1 MPNDTS
7 REAPVVIDAALVR
20 TLIAAQFPQWSDLA
34 IKPVRHGGWDNRTF
48 HLGDHMTVRLPSGAS
63 YAAQVLKEQYWLPRL
78 APQLPLPIPEPVALG
93 EPDEHYP
100 WHWSVYRWLAGETAK
115 RERIADLPQFAN
127 DLAAFLTAL
136 QGADATGGPVPGAH
150 NFHRG
155 GSLSVYDAQTRQAIA
170 VLGGAIDTGLATAVW
185 DAALAA
191 AWSGPPVWLHGDVA
205 SGNLLVRDHRLSAVI
220 DFGTCG
226 VGDPACDLAIAWTLF
241 EGESRQSFKAALPLD
256 PATWARGRGWTVWK
270 ALIVYAGLPGT
281 NPLEKENAKHILGE
295 VLADDRDP

>member
-34 IKPVRHGGWDNRTF
+34 IEPVRHGGWDNRTF

-191 AWSGPPVWLHGDVA
+191 AWSGPPIWLHGDVA

>member
-7 REAPVVIDAALVR
+7 REAPVMIDAALVR

-34 IKPVRHGGWDNRTF
+34 IKPVRQGRWDNRTF

-205 SGNLLVRDHRLSAVI
+205 SGNLLVRDNRLSAVI

>member
-7 REAPVVIDAALVR
+7 REAPVMIDAALVR

-34 IKPVRHGGWDNRTF
+34 IKPVRQGGWDNRTF

-205 SGNLLVRDHRLSAVI
+205 SGNLLVRDNRLSAVI